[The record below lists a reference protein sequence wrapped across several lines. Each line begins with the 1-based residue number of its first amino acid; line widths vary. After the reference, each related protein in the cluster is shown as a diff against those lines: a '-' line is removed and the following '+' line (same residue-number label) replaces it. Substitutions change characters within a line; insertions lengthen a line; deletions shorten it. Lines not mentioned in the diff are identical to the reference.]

1 MNDDF
6 IFHAIVDFMAS
17 WNRFKSSNITFSH
30 EWSSSCYGNADEISP
45 TKSYEFKR
53 DYQNITEVILIENLV
68 EL

>member
-1 MNDDF
+1 
-6 IFHAIVDFMAS
+6 MAS

>member
-1 MNDDF
+1 
-6 IFHAIVDFMAS
+6 MAS

-45 TKSYEFKR
+45 MKSYEFKR